1 MSKRISPYTLDQ
13 RAREVLRLVSSVL
26 KTGVPEN
33 AFEGSRDIP
42 ETAELLRK
50 IAGESIVLLKNENA
64 VLPLK
69 KEKTVR
75 EAPNHLPRSL

>member
-1 MSKRISPYTLDQ
+1 MSKLISPNTLDQ
-13 RAREVLRLVSSVL
+13 RVRQVLRLVSHVM
-26 KTGVPEN
+26 KTGIPEN
-33 AFEGSRDIP
+33 APEGTRDTP

-69 KEKTVR
+69 KEKTVG
-75 EAPNHLPRSL
+75 EAPKP